1 MASIHK
7 EFLLDTPPEQAWAAV
22 RDFGAVHQRL
32 TPGLA
37 IATRLE
43 ADARLVTFANGLV
56 LRELLVSLDET
67 SRRLVYA
74 SVQGRATHH
83 NASIQVL
90 PEGKTGSRIVW
101 ITDVL
106 PNTLEQYV
114 RELVEQGASIMKKTL
129 EGGLAGALPRQPD
142 SSL

>member
-7 EFLLDTPPEQAWAAV
+7 EFLVAASPDHVWAAV

-32 TPGLA
+32 TPGLTV
-37 IATRLE
+37 ATGLE
-43 ADARLVTFANGLV
+43 ADVRTVTFANGLV
-56 LRELLVSLDET
+56 LREVLVSLDET

-83 NASIQVL
+83 NASMQVL
-90 PEGKTGSRIVW
+90 PEGDKRSRIVW

-106 PNTLEQYV
+106 PNELEQYV
-114 RELVEQGASIMKKTL
+114 RELVEQGSAIMKRTL
-129 EGGLAGALPRQPD
+129 EGVTAGR
-142 SSL
+142 

>member
-7 EFLLDTPPEQAWAAV
+7 EFLIDTPPEQVWAAV

-32 TPGLA
+32 TPGMVV
-37 IATRLE
+37 ATELE
-43 ADARLVTFANGLV
+43 ADARVVTFANGLV
-56 LRELLVSLDET
+56 LRELLVNLDDST
-67 SRRLVYA
+67 RRLVYA

-90 PEGKTGSRIVW
+90 PEENERSRVVW

-106 PNTLEQYV
+106 PNDLEPFV
-114 RELVEQGASIMKKTL
+114 RQLVEQGSAIMKQTL
-129 EGGLAGALPRQPD
+129 EGGAAR
-142 SSL
+142 SSPK